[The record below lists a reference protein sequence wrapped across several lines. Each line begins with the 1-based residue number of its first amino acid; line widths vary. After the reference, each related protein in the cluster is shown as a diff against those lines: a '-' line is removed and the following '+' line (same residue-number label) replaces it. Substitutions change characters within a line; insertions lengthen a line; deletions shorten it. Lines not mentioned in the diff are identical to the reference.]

1 MFMNYDKLL
10 KDLKELHKE
19 MLEQG
24 NTVEAD
30 YILNRAI
37 PTVEKRKNS
46 LLYRLWFCLQVND
59 TTIRALLIFCMCISL
74 IYIKYFWK

>member
-1 MFMNYDKLL
+1 MNYDKLIE
-10 KDLKELHKE
+10 DLKELHKE

-37 PTVEKRKNS
+37 PTVERRKNS
-46 LLYRLWFCLQVND
+46 LLYRLWFWLQCKENA
-59 TTIRALLIFCMCISL
+59 IIALLLFSILVSL
-74 IYIKYFWK
+74 IYFI

>member
-1 MFMNYDKLL
+1 MNYDKLL
-10 KDLKELHKE
+10 EDLKELHKE

-46 LLYRLWFCLQVND
+46 LLYRLWFWLQVND
-59 TTIRALLIFCMCISL
+59 TTIRALLIFCMCIAL

>member
-1 MFMNYDKLL
+1 MNYDKLL
-10 KDLKELHKE
+10 EDLKELHKE

-37 PTVEKRKNS
+37 QIVERRKNKP
-46 LLYRLWFCLQVND
+46 LYRLWFWLKFNEN
-59 TTIRALLIFCMCISL
+59 TIIALLLFSILVSL
-74 IYIKYFWK
+74 IYFIKSK